1 MKDAF
6 SSYHPLVNFVYFVM
20 VIACSMFFLHPVCLL
35 ISLFFSFAYS
45 IYLNGKRAIRFN
57 FLVMLPMLIVTAL
70 INPAFNHEGVT
81 ILTYLDNGNP
91 LTLESITFGAA
102 SATMLITV
110 ISWFSCYNA
119 VMTSDKFIYLF
130 GKLIPALSLIFSMVL
145 RFVPTF
151 KAQFQRVSDSQKCIG
166 RDISNGSVI
175 SRVRHGIRIMS
186 IMITWVLENAIET
199 SDSMRSR
206 GYGLKGR
213 TAYSNYTFDRRD
225 QWALG
230 ALVIVGGYVLISSLR
245 GAMYFRYYPSMKGH
259 ETSAL
264 MISALFFYALM
275 CAIPLIMNVWEDR
288 KWKLLQSKI

>member
-6 SSYHPLVNFVYFVM
+6 SSYHPLVNFLYFVM
-20 VIACSMFFLHPVCLL
+20 VIACSMFFLHPACLI

-57 FLVMLPMLIVTAL
+57 FLVMLPTLIITAL
-70 INPAFNHEGVT
+70 VNPAFNHEGVT
-81 ILTYLDNGNP
+81 ILMYLDNGNP
-91 LTLESITFGAA
+91 LTLESITFGVA
-102 SATMLITV
+102 SAAMLITV
-110 ISWFSCYNA
+110 ICWFSCYNA

-130 GKLIPALSLIFSMVL
+130 GKLIPAMSLIFSMVL

-151 KAQFQRVSDSQKCIG
+151 KAQFQRVSDSQKCVG
-166 RDISNGSVI
+166 RDISNGGVMTRI
-175 SRVRHGIRIMS
+175 RHGIRIMS

-230 ALVIVGGYVLISSLR
+230 ALTIVGGYVLISSLC

-259 ETSAL
+259 GLSAFT
-264 MISALFFYALM
+264 ISALGAYAVM